1 MSIHQGWSGTATA
14 SAVTFFMV
22 AGALAPAH
30 AYLDPGSGTMLLQ
43 AIIAAVGGGA
53 AIVFTKFARIKSY
66 FQKDSAKPDAE
77 RDQSNRDPGKH

>member
-1 MSIHQGWSGTATA
+1 MRVNQYLSGTA
-14 SAVTFFMV
+14 SVSVVTFFMV
-22 AGALAPAH
+22 TGALAPAH